1 MSCHKEGNKW
11 VTQICTDVV
20 GKAKAE
26 NQLKL
31 GKDAKNKKRLLVI
44 IMSKE
49 KTIICK

>member
-11 VTQICTDVV
+11 VTQICTDVW
-20 GKAKAE
+20 KAKAD

-31 GKDAKNKKRLLVI
+31 VKDAKNRKRLFVI

-49 KTIICK
+49 KNNNL